1 MNNIEEII
9 QAFFIG
15 LLAASF
21 LLNTGRALKAIE
33 LCKESLVLLN
43 SMMEPSIGKQIGQTF
58 YRAIYVIMFLG
69 YRGISDNTNAITYGR
84 KLLVICRERGDK
96 VQEGILGVA
105 LADVYYSQSMYVEAI
120 ELYER
125 TNTIMREIGHR
136 AGEATCY
143 GDLGAVLTTLGRY
156 IRAKEYLEKA
166 LAISLEINDRLG
178 VARCY
183 VNLGSVF
190 QSLGE
195 HVQAK
200 EYLLKA
206 LTLTKEIGDRAGE
219 ASSYGI
225 LGAMFQ
231 SLCQYI
237 NAKEYHDKALAI
249 RMEIGDKEGA
259 ATDYE
264 NLGLVFGA
272 LCQYVKA
279 KGYHEKALV
288 VRKKIGDRK
297 GEASSYG
304 NLGAVFESL
313 GQYVKAKEYYEKALA
328 ITVEIGDKEGE
339 AKENRNLGSV
349 FESLGECIKA
359 KEYLEKAPAISME
372 TNDRAGEAICY
383 RKLGK
388 IFQSLGQYVKAK
400 KYLEKALAITM
411 EIGDRA
417 EEARNCHNM
426 GRLFHTLGEYG
437 KAEEYHTK
445 AEKITMEIGDRQGEA
460 NVNVSLGVL
469 SVSLEKY
476 EEGKEH
482 YDKALVICNEI
493 GSKAGEA
500 TIYRQLGA
508 LFKCLGDKVK
518 AKDYYEKSLAITL
531 QTGNREEEAIN
542 YYHLGCVFQALDDYA
557 TAEEYLEKA
566 LSVFKNFRHAEFELQ
581 CYLWLT
587 FTKHSQGKSQE
598 AFSYL
603 SKSVKKC
610 EDLRGVN
617 AERDHIKLSLADKHI
632 SSYQLLSAMFRA
644 GGNTKDALHVVELG
658 RARALADLM
667 ETQYCAEKH
676 ILAEPQSWTYNE
688 NVMQNE
694 TNCKCLYISYDSQ
707 EVSLWILKKS
717 GAIHFRNIKVEEKT
731 LHTRLAKD
739 ASNLDEFFAIMA
751 ESFRSFGILPEEV
764 CEDRSFNNIE
774 RKSKSCHED
783 SPETFWRGKDKG
795 NPKPSLTLFYELLI
809 NPVSGL
815 LDDPEIIIVPDRGL
829 YGVPFP
835 ALLNESGKY
844 LSETF
849 RIRVVPSLS
858 TLRLIKDSPAD
869 YHSQTGALVVGD
881 PDVGVVNYRGDKKK
895 KFIPLP
901 GARKEA
907 EMIGRLLGIQP
918 LIGQYATKQ
927 AVLER
932 INSVSLI
939 HIVAHGFAERGEI
952 ALAPAGSNAETPK
965 EDDYLLKMSDISKVQ
980 VRAKL
985 VVLSCCHSGRGQIR
999 AEGVVGIAR
1008 AFLGSGARSVLVSLW
1023 ALNDEVTEQMM
1034 SHFYEH
1040 LVRGESASESLH
1052 QAMKWMREN
1061 GFNKVHEWA
1070 PFMLIGDNV
1079 SFAFPKKVSD
1089 RKF

>member
-1 MNNIEEII
+1 M
-9 QAFFIG
+9 
-15 LLAASF
+15 
-21 LLNTGRALKAIE
+21 
-33 LCKESLVLLN
+33 
-43 SMMEPSIGKQIGQTF
+43 
-58 YRAIYVIMFLG
+58 
-69 YRGISDNTNAITYGR
+69 
-84 KLLVICRERGDK
+84 
-96 VQEGILGVA
+96 A

-143 GDLGAVLTTLGRY
+143 GDLGAVFTTLGRY
-156 IRAKEYLEKA
+156 IRAKQCLEKA
-166 LAISLEINDRLG
+166 LAISLEINDRQG

-206 LTLTKEIGDRAGE
+206 LALTKEIGDRAGE
-219 ASSYGI
+219 AASYGI

-231 SLCQYI
+231 SLGQYI
-237 NAKEYHDKALAI
+237 NAKEYHEKALAI

-264 NLGLVFGA
+264 NLGLVFEA

-279 KGYHEKALV
+279 KGYHDKALV
-288 VRKKIGDRK
+288 IRKEIGDRK
-297 GEASSYG
+297 GEASSHG
-304 NLGAVFESL
+304 NLGAVFVSL
-313 GQYVKAKEYYEKALA
+313 GKFVKAKEYLEKALA
-328 ITVEIGDKEGE
+328 IRVEIGDDEGE
-339 AKENRNLGSV
+339 ATENGNLGTV
-349 FESLGECIKA
+349 FESLGEYIKA
-359 KEYLEKAPAISME
+359 KEYLEKALAITME
-372 TNDRAGEAICY
+372 TNDRAGEAIFN
-383 RKLGK
+383 RKLGEM
-388 IFQSLGQYVKAK
+388 FQSLGQYVKAK

-417 EEARNCHNM
+417 EEARNYHKM
-426 GRLFHTLGEYG
+426 GQLFHTLGEYG

-460 NVNVSLGVL
+460 NVYVSLGVL

-482 YDKALVICNEI
+482 YDKALAICNEI

-500 TIYRQLGA
+500 TVYRHLGV

-531 QTGNREEEAIN
+531 QTGDREEEAMN

-587 FTKHSQGKSQE
+587 ITKLLQGKSQE

-603 SKSVKKC
+603 STSVKKC

-617 AERDHIKLSLADKHI
+617 AERDHIKLPLADKHI
-632 SSYQLLSAMFRA
+632 SSYQLLSAIFRA
-644 GGNTKDALHVVELG
+644 VGNTKDALHVVELG

-667 ETQYCAEKH
+667 VTQYSAEKH
-676 ILAEPQSWTYNE
+676 ISAEPQSLTCNE

-694 TNCKCLYISYDSQ
+694 TNCKCLYISYNFQ

-717 GAIHFRNIKVEEKT
+717 GAIHFRNIRVEEKT

-739 ASNLDEFFAIMA
+739 ASNLDEFFAIKA
-751 ESFRSFGILPEEV
+751 ESFRSFGILPEDV
-764 CEDRSFNNIE
+764 CEDRSFNDIE
-774 RKSKSCHED
+774 PEPKSKPCHEE
-783 SPETFWRGKDKG
+783 SSETFWRGKGKG
-795 NPKPSLTLFYELLI
+795 DPKPSLTLFYEMLI
-809 NPVSGL
+809 NPVSDL

-835 ALLNESGKY
+835 ALLSKSGKY

-849 RIRVVPSLS
+849 RIRVVPSLT

-881 PDVGVVNYRGDKKK
+881 PDVGVVNYRGNKKK

-939 HIVAHGFAERGEI
+939 HIAAHGDAERGEI
-952 ALAPAGSNAETPK
+952 ALAPAGATTGTPK
-965 EDDYLLKMSDISKVQ
+965 EGNYLLKMSDISQVQ

-1023 ALNDEVTEQMM
+1023 AVDDKATEQLM
-1034 SHFYEH
+1034 SHFYQH
-1040 LVRGESASESLH
+1040 LVRGVSASESLH
-1052 QAMKWMREN
+1052 EAMKWMREN
-1061 GFNKVHEWA
+1061 GFSKVDEWA

-1079 SFAFPKKVSD
+1079 SFAFLKKVSH
-1089 RKF
+1089 RKLKTIQAFNYVGYLCD